1 MEKSSR
7 LKIDPRRRSYARLIG
22 EISHALNTALDKENS
37 RRGLTV
43 SQIADLLGVNKSHI
57 SRKFAGTS
65 NMTLETLADLA
76 YALDRSVSIS
86 LMDRKQAPHTNHVE
100 TVTAVSSN
108 AGGRKMASGDWITP
122 PQTVE
127 IQPLVKV
134 NKLEAVE

>member
-1 MEKSSR
+1 MKSSK
-7 LKIDPRRRSYARLIG
+7 LKVVRRRRAYSRLIG
-22 EISHALNTALDKENS
+22 EIDHELHAALEEEKVK
-37 RRGLTV
+37 RGLSVTE
-43 SQIADLLGVNKSHI
+43 IAEILGVGKSHI

-86 LMDRKQAPHTNHVE
+86 LVDRKQAPHSNHVE

-134 NKLEAVE
+134 NKLEVVR